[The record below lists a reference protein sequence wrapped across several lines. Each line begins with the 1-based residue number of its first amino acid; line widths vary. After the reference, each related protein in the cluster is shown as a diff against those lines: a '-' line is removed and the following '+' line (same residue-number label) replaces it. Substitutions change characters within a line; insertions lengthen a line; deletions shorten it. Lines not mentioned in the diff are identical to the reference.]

1 MTLSD
6 KILSL
11 KREHKTDNEILQLIE
26 EYLSNKETSTEEYID
41 AVQNYWFGK
50 YLNVELLAQC
60 IDKICSSK
68 SIDTCLLFIDKYL
81 EYHYD
86 KISTKEMSNL
96 VFELII
102 DLNGYK
108 RFIGRHMWDSL
119 NIDNTDFDVLSFPE
133 EFQARFALSIL
144 QDLGNPE
151 KRLRNAIALFNSDS
165 QVVRSFILNSLSE
178 YAIHYLGTVTRRFK
192 NSIINPSNQS
202 IDFNTFLENMDKRLE
217 LSHKCKE
224 LLPEYSMPTT
234 FELCNQTVRQ
244 HLHESLKESEKKNDD
259 SIFKLFNKVLLAKG
273 GGWRNDD
280 GSVQPLGHFR
290 FSHELPGMIYAMSP
304 LENIEFSNKLLLD
317 WNTIIKRVNDEKQDN

>member
-11 KREHKTDNEILQLIE
+11 KREHKPDNEILQFIE
-26 EYLSNKETSTEEYID
+26 ECLYDKETPIEEYID
-41 AVQNYWFGK
+41 AIQNYWFGK
-50 YLNVELLAQC
+50 YLDVDLLGQC
-60 IDKICSSK
+60 VDKVCSCK
-68 SIDTCLLFIDKYL
+68 SINTCLIFIDKYL
-81 EYHYD
+81 EHHYN
-86 KISTKEMSNL
+86 KISTKEMRNF

-119 NIDNTDFDVLSFPE
+119 GIDNSDFDVLSFPE

-151 KRLRNAIALFNSDS
+151 KRLIKAFALFNSES
-165 QVVRSFILNSLSE
+165 QVVRSFILNSLSN
-178 YAIHYLGTVTRRFK
+178 YAIHSLGTVTRRFK
-192 NSIINPSNQS
+192 DSSIKPSDQS
-202 IDFNTFLENMDKRLE
+202 RDFQTFLDNMDKRFE

-224 LLPEYSMPTT
+224 LFPEYSMPTT
-234 FELCNQTVRQ
+234 FELCNQTVQQ

-317 WNTIIKRVNDEKQDN
+317 WNTTIKRVNDEKQDN